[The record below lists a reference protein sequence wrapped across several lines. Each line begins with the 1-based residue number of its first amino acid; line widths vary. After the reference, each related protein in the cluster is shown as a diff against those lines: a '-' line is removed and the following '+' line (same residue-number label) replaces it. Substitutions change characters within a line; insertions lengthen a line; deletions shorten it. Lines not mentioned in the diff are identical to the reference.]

1 MILLTYAKE
10 QGFPFYVLF
19 YDKRCFMRTFTLNYQ
34 FMIYFQ
40 KLLKLNHL
48 KTFCRSMEN
57 YEYED
62 EPLSPVDSDE
72 GIVSKISTQFNLEDI
87 QELRNAPPMS
97 QNSHS

>member
-1 MILLTYAKE
+1 
-10 QGFPFYVLF
+10 
-19 YDKRCFMRTFTLNYQ
+19 
-34 FMIYFQ
+34 
-40 KLLKLNHL
+40 
-48 KTFCRSMEN
+48 MEN

-97 QNSHS
+97 QNSHY